1 MLRMIAM
8 LILLAAAMLA
18 AVWFAERPG
27 QVSIVWQGWRLDT
40 SFGVL
45 VVAAAGVAI
54 GAVLLAA
61 AWRALVTGPQ
71 RFARWRRERRRRQGY
86 SALTRGLVAVAA
98 GDAPEARRH
107 ARRADVL
114 LDEPPLTML
123 LAAQTAQLIG
133 DEDEARRHFRRMLEK
148 PDTEFLG
155 LRGLITQALKAGRH
169 DEALD
174 LARRAR
180 GLRPQT
186 AWVQTTLFELE
197 TRTGDWRAA
206 QETLRQAGRIGAL
219 PPATVRR
226 HEAAVA
232 LERSRLAAR
241 EARESEALA
250 EAERAWKADPDHAAV
265 APWLAARYLAAGK
278 SRAALRMIEQAWA
291 RAPHGDLVEPYLRAR
306 DAREPLAR
314 VKSAERLAALAPRHV
329 ESHLALARETL
340 AARLWGEAR
349 RHLRSAIEAAGGPTR
364 MTAQMMARLEQEERS
379 DDAAARDW
387 LARAAAA
394 PRDPGWICGACGSV
408 HEGWQAVCG
417 HCGAFDRIAWSEP
430 TRIGAPGVALPDAS
444 PDGPPV
450 QAAGAAR
457 LPVVVDDRRPA
468 P

>member
-1 MLRMIAM
+1 MLRVVGM
-8 LILLAAAMLA
+8 LILLVAAMVA

-54 GAVLLAA
+54 AAIFLAA
-61 AWRALVTGPQ
+61 GWRLLVTGPK

-86 SALTRGLVAVAA
+86 SALTSGLVAVAA
-98 GDAPEARRH
+98 GDAREARRH

-133 DEDEARRHFRRMLEK
+133 DEEEARRHFRRMLEK

-155 LRGLITQALKAGRH
+155 LRGLITQALKAGRRE
-169 DEALD
+169 EALE

-241 EARESEALA
+241 EGREGEALA
-250 EAERAWKADPDHAAV
+250 EAEHAWKADPDHAAV
-265 APWLAARYLAAGK
+265 APWLAARYLADGK
-278 SRAALRMIEQAWA
+278 ARAALRIVEQAWA
-291 RAPHGDLVEPYLRAR
+291 RAPHGDLVESYLRAR

-314 VKSAERLAALAPRHV
+314 VKTVERLAALAPRHV

-340 AARLWGEAR
+340 DAKLWGEAR
-349 RHLRSAIEAAGGPTR
+349 RHLRQAIETAGGPTR
-364 MTAQMMARLEQEERS
+364 MTARLMARLEQEEKG
-379 DDAAARDW
+379 DDGAARDW
-387 LARAAAA
+387 LARAAEA

-408 HEGWQAVCG
+408 HAQWQAVCG
-417 HCGAFDRIAWSEP
+417 HCGAFDTIAWSEP
-430 TRIGAPGVALPDAS
+430 TRVAGPVAALPVA
-444 PDGPPV
+444 PQEGDG
-450 QAAGAAR
+450 GISR
-457 LPVVVDDRRPA
+457 LPVVVDTRRPA
-468 P
+468 T

>member
-1 MLRMIAM
+1 MLRVVGL
-8 LILLAAAMLA
+8 LILVAAVMLA

-27 QVSIVWQGWRLDT
+27 QVSIVWQGWRIDT
-40 SFGVL
+40 SFGLLIVSAGA
-45 VVAAAGVAI
+45 VAAAAI
-54 GAVLLAA
+54 LLAGT
-61 AWRALVTGPQ
+61 WRMLVTGPK
-71 RFARWRRERRRRQGY
+71 RFARWRRDRRRRQGY

-98 GDAPEARRH
+98 GDPREARRH

-133 DEDEARRHFRRMLEK
+133 DEEEARRHFRRMLEK

-174 LARRAR
+174 LSRRAR

-197 TRTGDWRAA
+197 TRSGDWRAA
-206 QETLRQAGRIGAL
+206 QETLRQAARIGAL
-219 PPATVRR
+219 PPATLRR

-232 LERSRLAAR
+232 LERSRLAVR
-241 EARESEALA
+241 NGQESEALA

-278 SRAALRMIEQAWA
+278 TRAALRIIEQSWT

-314 VKSAERLAALAPRHV
+314 VKIVERLASHAPRHV

-340 AARLWGEAR
+340 AAQLWGEAR
-349 RHLRSAIEAAGGPTR
+349 RHLQLAIETAGGPTSAMAR
-364 MTAQMMARLEQEERS
+364 LMARLEQEEKG
-379 DDAAARDW
+379 DGAAARDW
-387 LARAAAA
+387 LARAAEA
-394 PRDPGWICGACGSV
+394 PRDAGWICGACGSV
-408 HEGWQAVCG
+408 HAQWQAVCG
-417 HCGAFDRIAWSEP
+417 HCGAFDRISWSEP
-430 TRIGAPGVALPDAS
+430 TRV
-444 PDGPPV
+444 
-450 QAAGAAR
+450 AGAAAL
-457 LPVVVDDRRPA
+457 LPVAPARDGEGAQLPAVIDDKRQVP
-468 P
+468 